1 MVIFWGGGIGLN
13 GKLNYFFKKRVGI
26 KVAVRIYSRLQARLA
41 TLYSFRNMGFDMA
54 DEIVHV
60 RKRIKEVLTERGKQI
75 IFQTRVKHLEQ
86 DEKCSRFFFKKA
98 NKGKRVFEGVYD
110 EEGRECKGEDMLEC
124 VTKFY
129 ERLYEGVYVD
139 ESDTRMIHMVEV
151 EFR

>member
-1 MVIFWGGGIGLN
+1 
-13 GKLNYFFKKRVGI
+13 
-26 KVAVRIYSRLQARLA
+26 
-41 TLYSFRNMGFDMA
+41 MA
-54 DEIVHV
+54 DEMDHV

-86 DEKCSRFFFKKA
+86 DEKCSSFFFKKA

-139 ESDTRMIHMVEV
+139 ESDTRMIDMVEDNLDEDDKV
-151 EFR
+151 FLQKAVSEEEAVTSMGANKTPGGDGLPSEFF